1 MKKFFLT
8 LLMLVSVCMSHA
20 QTKHALVIGIGKYP
34 AGSGW
39 QRINGDRD
47 ADSVVNMLKGA
58 GFKNIKCLKNE
69 KATKAN
75 IVNGFKSLTTRC
87 HKGDVVY
94 IHFSGHGQ
102 QVKDADNDEEDGLD
116 ESWIPY
122 DACVSPCAKDRGEK
136 HLIDDE
142 IGTLLDGIFSKVGA
156 EGNILVVADA
166 CHSGSSTRRGDDD
179 NEIIR
184 GTDSVFQIKK
194 CSRKTQID
202 ENWILISACGD
213 NQSNVEMKQP
223 AMGKLT
229 YALTWLVKNG
239 CKDDNKMFK
248 RRVQQ
253 FFDKHRSSAGE
264 QTLKISGVTDR
275 FNISKLFQEE

>member
-1 MKKFFLT
+1 MRKCFLT
-8 LLMLVSVCMSHA
+8 LLMLVSVLGSHA

-34 AGSGW
+34 VGSGW

-47 ADSVVNMLKGA
+47 ADSVVNMLKGTD
-58 GFKNIKCLKNE
+58 FKDIQCLKNE

-75 IVNGFKSLTTRC
+75 IVNGFKLLTARC
-87 HKGDVVY
+87 HSGDVVY

-102 QVKDADNDEEDGLD
+102 QMRDADNDEADGLD

-142 IGTLLDGIFSKVGA
+142 IGSLLDGIFSKVGA
-156 EGNILVVADA
+156 EGKILVVADA
-166 CHSGSSTRRGDDD
+166 CHSGSSTRCED
-179 NEIIR
+179 NSNDIIR
-184 GTDSVFQIKK
+184 GVDTIFPMKK
-194 CSRKTQID
+194 YPRKTQVN

-229 YALTWLVKNG
+229 YALVWLVNNG
-239 CKDDNKMFK
+239 CKDDNRLFK

-275 FNISKLFQEE
+275 FTISKLFQE